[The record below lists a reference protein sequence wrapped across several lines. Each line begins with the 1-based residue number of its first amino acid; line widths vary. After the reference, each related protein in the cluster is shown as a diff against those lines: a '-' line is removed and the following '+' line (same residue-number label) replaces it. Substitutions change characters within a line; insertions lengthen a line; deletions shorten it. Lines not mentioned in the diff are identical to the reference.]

1 MENNDV
7 PVVEAQDLREKASLI
22 GVHCGLEI
30 IVENH
35 DVPFVNVRGDLWG
48 GFNGKRCD
56 VGVALFFWWNGHL
69 GVVCAYGF
77 FGFPIIWG
85 NDRQQ

>member
-1 MENNDV
+1 
-7 PVVEAQDLREKASLI
+7 
-22 GVHCGLEI
+22 
-30 IVENH
+30 
-35 DVPFVNVRGDLWG
+35 VNVRGDLWG